1 MMNGIAKIGG
11 GLVLAA
17 AMVTAPKAASAQ
29 EVVMHG
35 MRGIEVSGV
44 GEVSV
49 APDQAT
55 LNFAVETNA
64 TTSQEAAREN
74 AQIMEQVIAALVAQ
88 GVPRE
93 EIETRNFS
101 VYPVY
106 EQTRENEEPRVR
118 EYRVTNQVS
127 LDTQEL
133 AQVGALID
141 AALEA
146 GANRVEG
153 LSFGLRDSQAAEAEA
168 LRDAVNRARASAE
181 AMAQALGVPLGQL
194 LHATTASNPVRPMVG
209 YGAQMMRSEA
219 AAFDMAPPIQPGE
232 QTVQARVTLLFD
244 IGG

>member
-1 MMNGIAKIGG
+1 MTNGIARIGG
-11 GLVLAA
+11 GVVLAA
-17 AMVTAPKAASAQ
+17 AVMLAASAATAQ
-29 EVVMHG
+29 EVVMQG
-35 MRGIEVSGV
+35 IRGIEVSGT

-64 TTSQEAAREN
+64 PTSQEAAREN
-74 AQIMEQVIAALVAQ
+74 AQVMERVIAALVAQ
-88 GVPRE
+88 GIARE
-93 EIETRNFS
+93 AIETRNFS

-106 EQTRENEEPRVR
+106 EQVRENTEPQVR
-118 EYRVTNQVS
+118 EYRVTNQVT
-127 LDTQEL
+127 LDTQDL

-181 AMAQALGVPLGQL
+181 AMAGALGVPLGRL
-194 LHATTASNPVRPMVG
+194 VHASTATNPIRPMVG
-209 YGAQMMRSEA
+209 YGAQMRSEA
-219 AAFDMAPPIQPGE
+219 VSFDMAPPIQPGE
-232 QTVQARVTLLFD
+232 QTVRASVTLLFE

>member
-1 MMNGIAKIGG
+1 MMNEIARIGSG
-11 GLVLAA
+11 VVLAA
-17 AMVTAPKAASAQ
+17 AVMLSAGAANAQ
-29 EVVMHG
+29 EMVMQG

-64 TTSQEAAREN
+64 PTSQEAAREN
-74 AQIMEQVIAALVAQ
+74 ATVMERVIAALVAQ

-106 EQTRENEEPRVR
+106 EQVRENTEPRVR
-118 EYRVTNQVS
+118 EYRVTNQVT

-153 LSFGLRDSQAAEAEA
+153 LSFGLRDTQAAEAEA

-194 LHATTASNPVRPMVG
+194 VHATTASNPVRPMG
-209 YGAQMMRSEA
+209 YGVQMMRAEA
-219 AAFDMAPPIQPGE
+219 ASMDMAPPIQPGE